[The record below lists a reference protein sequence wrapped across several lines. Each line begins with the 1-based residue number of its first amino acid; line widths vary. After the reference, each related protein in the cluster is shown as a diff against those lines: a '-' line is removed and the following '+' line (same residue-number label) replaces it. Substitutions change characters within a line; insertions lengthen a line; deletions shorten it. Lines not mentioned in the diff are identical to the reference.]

1 MIDLFGWAEE
11 IRELAK
17 NGELGSEKLITL
29 LSKIIT
35 TSLDEGRRGCIV
47 EIKNY
52 LGIPLTE
59 QDIGQSA

>member
-17 NGELGSEKLITL
+17 NGELGSDKLITL

-35 TSLDEGRRGCIV
+35 TSLDEGKRLYAV
-47 EIKNY
+47 ELKKHFG
-52 LGIPLTE
+52 L
-59 QDIGQSA
+59 DADDGQSTI